1 MADSKEKKVKKT
13 VGETAEKEEF
23 KQRIRIKIKAFDHK
37 IIDQSTKTI
46 IDTALRSG
54 AQIFGP
60 IPLPTEKKK
69 YTVNRSTFVHKDAR
83 DQYEMRIHKRLVDII
98 EPTAKTIES
107 LTTLSLPAGVDV
119 EIKM

>member
-1 MADSKEKKVKKT
+1 MSTRKEIN
-13 VGETAEKEEF
+13 KENHNEES

-46 IDTALRSG
+46 IETAQRSG
-54 AQIFGP
+54 AQVFGP
-60 IPLPTEKKK
+60 IPLPIAKKK
-69 YTVNRSTFVHKDAR
+69 YTVNRSTFVHKNAR

-98 EPTAKTIES
+98 EPSAQTIEA
-107 LTTLSLPAGVDV
+107 LTNLNLPAGVDV